1 MCELPGVGLT
11 RGLRI
16 VQRDVLRSRRHGVYR
31 GDYLRAQAL
40 KDSVDAG
47 DFVVDALLHGI
58 GHGIQRLGLR
68 GVPCREVPVVGLYG
82 DEVGLC
88 GGVVAV
94 CVVGLLGRG
103 AELRGIDLPYGGDMH
118 DSRGLVLHVGPH
130 LREDGFLRG
139 IYMGLVPQRRDR
151 VGNDRR
157 DEGIVGVDVALLV
170 GRDGGREAVE

>member
-1 MCELPGVGLT
+1 MCELPGVVLT

-16 VQRDVLRSRRHGVYR
+16 VQRDVGIGRRHGVYR
-31 GDYLRAQAL
+31 GDEFRPHAL

-58 GHGIQRLGLR
+58 GYGIQRLGLR

-94 CVVGLLGRG
+94 CVVGLLRRG
-103 AELRGIDLPYGGDMH
+103 DELRGIDLP
-118 DSRGLVLHVGPH
+118 
-130 LREDGFLRG
+130 
-139 IYMGLVPQRRDR
+139 
-151 VGNDRR
+151 
-157 DEGIVGVDVALLV
+157 
-170 GRDGGREAVE
+170 